1 MLPIIE
7 TSQVTGFYMM
17 GNNDHQWV
25 KTWNPENYTDR
36 LCMVYVQNIG
46 FLWATL
52 NYLEHVSGL
61 IHSWLIIWHHFDVIC
76 VKSLIINL

>member
-17 GNNDHQWV
+17 GNSDHQWV
-25 KTWNPENYTDR
+25 ETWNSENYTDR
-36 LCMVYVQNIG
+36 LCVVYVQNIG

-52 NYLEHVSGL
+52 NYLEHESVRVNPFMIDHMTSFWRHL
-61 IHSWLIIWHHFDVIC
+61 C
-76 VKSLIINL
+76 